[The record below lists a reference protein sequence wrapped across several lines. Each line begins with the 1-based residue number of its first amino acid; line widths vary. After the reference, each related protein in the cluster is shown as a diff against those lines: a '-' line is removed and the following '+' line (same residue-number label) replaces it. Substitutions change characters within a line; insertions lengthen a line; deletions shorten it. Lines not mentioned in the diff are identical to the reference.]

1 MSELWVNESEDV
13 EEWTSRYLE
22 WCVAQ
27 HVGVW
32 WTKQAGY
39 RMMQK
44 ENKTITQAG
53 SDQVNMKIV
62 LKAASHHF
70 RWVND
75 VEKTGGNP
83 GVVLPQEMSK

>member
-13 EEWTSRYLE
+13 EEWASRYLE

-32 WTKQAGY
+32 WMKQAGY

-83 GVVLPQEMSK
+83 GVVLLQEMSK